1 MRPRNP
7 KAALVRKASE
17 TGDRMVVDRSIAA
30 PVGSLLHSW
39 YAQAIAGGK
48 DHFSHCGLIT
58 FLARTL
64 QRHFSLWP

>member
-17 TGDRMVVDRSIAA
+17 TRDRMVVDRSIAA

-39 YAQAIAGGK
+39 HAQAIAGGE
-48 DHFSHCGLIT
+48 DHFGQCALIT
-58 FLARTL
+58 FLAQTL
-64 QRHFSLWP
+64 QCHSVWP